1 MRIEQVNAKALE
13 RVNYDRYLLA
23 QAVSKRVNELL
34 NGAKPLVDLPKKNM
48 QLTEIAIL
56 EIAEGLIKV
65 TEVWM
70 ILILYL
76 KK

>member
-23 QAVSKRVNELL
+23 QAVAKRVDELL
-34 NGAKPLVDLPKKNM
+34 KGAKPLVDLPKKNM

-65 TEVWM
+65 EE
-70 ILILYL
+70 I
-76 KK
+76 

>member
-1 MRIEQVNAKALE
+1 MRIEQINAKALE

-34 NGAKPLVDLPKKNM
+34 NGAKPLIENKKNM
-48 QLTEIAIL
+48 QLTEIAII

-65 TEVWM
+65 KEV
-70 ILILYL
+70 
-76 KK
+76 

>member
-13 RVNYDRYLLA
+13 RVNYDRYLLS

-34 NGAKPLVDLPKKNM
+34 NGAKPLIDLPKKNM
-48 QLTEIAIL
+48 QLTEIAIM

-65 TEVWM
+65 KEV
-70 ILILYL
+70 
-76 KK
+76 

>member
-23 QAVSKRVNELL
+23 QAVSKRVKELL
-34 NGAKPLVDLPKKNM
+34 NGAKPLIDLPKKNM

-65 TEVWM
+65 TE
-70 ILILYL
+70 I
-76 KK
+76 

>member
-13 RVNYDRYLLA
+13 RVNYDRYLLS
-23 QAVSKRVNELL
+23 QAVARRVNELL
-34 NGAKPLVDLPKKNM
+34 NGSKPLIDLPKKNM

-65 TEVWM
+65 KE
-70 ILILYL
+70 I
-76 KK
+76 

>member
-1 MRIEQVNAKALE
+1 MRIEQINAKALE
-13 RVNYDRYLLA
+13 KVNYDRYLLA

-34 NGAKPLVDLPKKNM
+34 NGAKPLIELPKKNM

-65 TEVWM
+65 NEV
-70 ILILYL
+70 
-76 KK
+76 

>member
-1 MRIEQVNAKALE
+1 MRIEQINAKALE

-34 NGAKPLVDLPKKNM
+34 NGAKPLVNLPKKNM
-48 QLTEIAIL
+48 QLTEIAIM

-65 TEVWM
+65 KEV
-70 ILILYL
+70 
-76 KK
+76 